1 MPWDDRTLAA
11 GALALNDQQHGDD
24 DKINSVDPYMLAAY
38 CFDLTRK
45 LHYLY
50 VAFRLAM
57 EQREPSFTGEY
68 QGVRSPEELA
78 GKILADTQEVE
89 TAARDAA
96 ERCPDYWT
104 RSRDWEVRAR
114 TLEDIIVRQWQ
125 AIHEDHEGLFG
136 FLLGDGAR
144 DIEYTPEPE
153 PAPRRERTE
162 RPGFGRFAK

>member
-1 MPWDDRTLAA
+1 MPWSDRTLAA

-24 DKINSVDPYMLAAY
+24 DKINSVDPYMLTAY

-57 EQREPSFTGEY
+57 DTREPDFTGEY
-68 QGVRSPEELA
+68 GRVSSPEALA
-78 GKILADTQEVE
+78 AKILADTQEVE
-89 TAARDAA
+89 AAATHAA
-96 ERCPDYWT
+96 ESCPEYWS

-114 TLEDIIVRQWQ
+114 TLEDIIIRQWQ
-125 AIHEDHEGLFG
+125 AIHADHEDLFS
-136 FLLGDGAR
+136 FLLGEDAR
-144 DIEYTPEPE
+144 PVQFTPQPG

-162 RPGFGRFAK
+162 RNGFDRFVK